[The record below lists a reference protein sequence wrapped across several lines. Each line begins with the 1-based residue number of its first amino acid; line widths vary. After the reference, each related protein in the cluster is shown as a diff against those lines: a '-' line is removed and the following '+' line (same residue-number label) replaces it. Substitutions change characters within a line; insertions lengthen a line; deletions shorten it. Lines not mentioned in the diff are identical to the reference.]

1 MAPMPCHCMHKK
13 ILLPGGAGL
22 VGQNLVAHLERD
34 GYSNLVVLDKH
45 RPNLQILR
53 QLHPDIVV
61 EYADL
66 AVPGQ
71 WEKHFEGADAVVM
84 LQAQIGDPDPKPFI
98 RNNITSTERV
108 LDAIKRHAVPYT
120 VHISSSVVQSAADD
134 HYTNT
139 KKVQEQRV
147 LASGIDCV
155 VLRPTLMFGWF
166 DRKHLGWLS
175 RLMQKVPVFPVP
187 GDGRYMRQPL
197 YVRDFCGIIASCIEK
212 QPAGKVFNITGLEQ
226 VDYIDI
232 IREIRRATKANT
244 LILNIPYGLFHALL
258 KLWAVFDS
266 NPPFT
271 ADQLKALAARD
282 EFEVIDWPGI
292 FGVKPTPFAQ
302 AIDETFNDP
311 VYGKVV
317 LEF

>member
-1 MAPMPCHCMHKK
+1 MLKQK
-13 ILLPGGAGL
+13 IILPGAAGL
-22 VGQNLVAHLERD
+22 VGQNLVAHLKRR

-45 RPNLQILR
+45 RTNLEVLR
-53 QLHPDIVV
+53 RFHPDIVI

-66 AVPGQ
+66 AESGDWQ
-71 WEKHFEGADAVVM
+71 RHFEGADAVVM
-84 LQAQIGDPDPKPFI
+84 LQAQIGDPKPEPFI

-108 LDAIKRHAVPYT
+108 LEAIKRYQVPYT
-120 VHISSSVVQSAADD
+120 VHISSSVVESVADD

-139 KKVQEQRV
+139 KKEQERIV
-147 LASGIDCV
+147 LESGIDCV

-175 RLMQKVPVFPVP
+175 RFMQKVPVFPIP

-197 YVRDFCGIIASCIEK
+197 YVGDFCNIIISCLENRIK
-212 QPAGKVFNITGLEQ
+212 DQIFNISGLEK

-232 IREIRRATKANT
+232 IRQIKKALRARTA
-244 LILNIPYGLFHALL
+244 LLNIPYSLFYWLL
-258 KLWAVFDS
+258 KTWALFDK

-271 ADQLKALAARD
+271 ADQLKALVAHD
-282 EFEVIDWPGI
+282 EFEMIDWPRI
-292 FGVKPTPFAQ
+292 FNVAPTPFTN

-311 VYGKVV
+311 TYSKVI